1 MQAMDPIA
9 KIRTKVK
16 NSGLKTATIVEGCRA
31 IDRNKDGR
39 IHFDD
44 LEMVMT
50 EMLGKRGV
58 ELSRREWR
66 QIMAAISNEP
76 TRGDVLYESLYEVLD
91 TKRDGMTEE
100 KWFDSSTGT
109 VEVLRSDTRG
119 RSLSPMHG
127 NALSSSDGATSLAR
141 GSRRG
146 VGGGMPMP
154 RGSIGEWLQKKAY
167 PTEVSNFKCFIQ
179 ALEKYTRDTGE
190 KIETTEDG
198 FLVSLGPDLKAKIQ
212 YTL

>member
-1 MQAMDPIA
+1 MDPIA
-9 KIRTKVK
+9 KIRAKVK
-16 NSGLKTATIVEGCRA
+16 NCGLKTATIVEGCRQ
-31 IDRNKDGR
+31 IDRNNDKI

-66 QIMAAISNEP
+66 QIMAAISNDP

-91 TKRDGMTEE
+91 TKRDGVVEE
-100 KWFDSSTGT
+100 KWFDSSTGDM
-109 VEVLRSDTRG
+109 EVLRTDTRG
-119 RSLSPMHG
+119 RSVSPLRDG
-127 NALSSSDGATSLAR
+127 GLVSSSGGAITPTRTR
-141 GSRRG
+141 GNRRG
-146 VGGGMPMP
+146 GGVPLP
-154 RGSIGEWLQKKAY
+154 RGSIGEWLQSKAY
-167 PTEVSNFKCFIQ
+167 PNEVANFKCFIQ
-179 ALEKYTRDTGE
+179 ALEKYERDTGE

-198 FLVSLGPDLKAKIQ
+198 FLVSLGPELKAKIQ